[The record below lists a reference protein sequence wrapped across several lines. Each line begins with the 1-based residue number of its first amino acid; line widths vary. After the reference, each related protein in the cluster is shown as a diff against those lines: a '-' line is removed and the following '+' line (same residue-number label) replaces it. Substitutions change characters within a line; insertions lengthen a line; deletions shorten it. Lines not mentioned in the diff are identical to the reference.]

1 MAKHL
6 IPTTIN
12 AAGLE
17 EIRAFL
23 VANHK
28 RGEELFSDDL
38 PMVTDMLR
46 AWAKGAEFQLAEGNS
61 ATIELKSY
69 ESLRGCTQE
78 FTVSAAGIDSEWF
91 DDEEGEDGR

>member
-28 RGEELFSDDL
+28 RGEELYAEDL

-46 AWAKGAEFQLAEGNS
+46 AWAKDAEFQLAEGNP
-61 ATIELKSY
+61 ATIELKSFDSVHGY
-69 ESLRGCTQE
+69 TQE
-78 FTVSAAGIDSEWF
+78 FTVSAAGIDSEEF
-91 DDEEGEDGR
+91 DDEEENGR